1 MHSSAHD
8 IAQLMPKWWKDT
20 SAISLSSLNPGGIA
34 ATRTMAGA
42 TGDKVFALPSEVDLI
57 SFVLSGDEKHSFWLD
72 GKLRLQGAAN
82 TGLVNIIP
90 AGSSPASVIGSSVTV
105 LHILVPRAFI
115 AEQAERSELPG
126 AASLELRHIM
136 LEKDLH
142 AEALSHRILAAMVQA
157 DPLSRLE
164 MDALGLNVVAY
175 LLRTH
180 SNLAAPKAR
189 QAQGGLGAYHLR
201 RICQY
206 IMDHLCDDVSLAE
219 LAAVAGLSAF
229 HFARAF
235 KQSTGIPPY
244 AWMTARRMDRAQ
256 EMMLAQPAMGL
267 TEIAL
272 CVGYESHSAFSTA
285 FRQATGATP
294 SQWRKARSV

>member
-42 TGDKVFALPSEVDLI
+42 TGDKIFAPPSEVDLI
-57 SFVLSGDEKHSFWLD
+57 SIVLSGDQRHSFWLD
-72 GKLRLQGAAN
+72 GKLRLQGRVN
-82 TGLVNIIP
+82 TGLGTIIP
-90 AGSSPASVIGSSVTV
+90 AGTSPASVVGSSVTV
-105 LHILVPRAFI
+105 LHILVPRTMI
-115 AEQAERSELPG
+115 AEQAERSAFPG
-126 AASLELRHIM
+126 SASVELRHAM
-136 LEKDLH
+136 LEND
-142 AEALSHRILAAMVQA
+142 AQIGALARTILAIMNQS

-206 IMDHLCDDVSLAE
+206 IMDHLWDDVSLAE

-244 AWMTARRMDRAQ
+244 AWMTARRMERAQ
-256 EMMLAQPAMGL
+256 EMMLSQPPRGL

-285 FRQATGATP
+285 FRHATGATP